1 MEAAAHVD
9 SQPQTVLGD
18 HLKIPV
24 YIRGLKAVAE
34 DDVRLGINV
43 GGCLHGHKLERCD
56 AEGCFGL
63 RGDAFYGCWDQMN
76 AVLDLYRE
84 GVAPGG
90 PGPQMAV
97 ILGFVDA
104 G

>member
-1 MEAAAHVD
+1 MYTRNLQAIANDGA
-9 SQPQTVLGD
+9 
-18 HLKIPV
+18 
-24 YIRGLKAVAE
+24 
-34 DDVRLGINV
+34 RLGI
-43 GGCLHGHKLERCD
+43 GGCVHGHGMESCD
-56 AEGCFGL
+56 AEGCLGI
-63 RGDAFYGCWDQMN
+63 RGDAFYGRQDQMN

-84 GVAPGG
+84 GVAPDG

>member
-1 MEAAAHVD
+1 MY
-9 SQPQTVLGD
+9 T
-18 HLKIPV
+18 
-24 YIRGLKAVAE
+24 RNLKAVAE
-34 DDVRLGINV
+34 DDARLGIDV
-43 GGCLHGHKLERCD
+43 GGCLHGHELERCN

-63 RGDAFYGCWDQMN
+63 RGDAFYGRRDQMN

>member
-1 MEAAAHVD
+1 MY
-9 SQPQTVLGD
+9 T
-18 HLKIPV
+18 
-24 YIRGLKAVAE
+24 RNLKAVAE
-34 DDVRLGINV
+34 DDARLGIDV
-43 GGCLHGHKLERCD
+43 GGCLHGNELGRCD
-56 AEGCFGL
+56 GEGCFGL
-63 RGDAFYGCWDQMN
+63 RGDAFYGRWDQMN

-84 GVAPGG
+84 GVAPVG

>member
-1 MEAAAHVD
+1 MGIAEIYL
-9 SQPQTVLGD
+9 PQTGWGTGA
-18 HLKIPV
+18 PQMCT
-24 YIRGLKAVAE
+24 RNLKAVAK
-34 DDVRLGINV
+34 DDARTGIDV

-56 AEGCFGL
+56 VDGCFGL
-63 RGDAFYGCWDQMN
+63 RGVAFSGCHDEMN
-76 AVLDLYRE
+76 AVLDLYRD

-90 PGPQMAV
+90 RGPQMAV

>member
-1 MEAAAHVD
+1 MY
-9 SQPQTVLGD
+9 T
-18 HLKIPV
+18 
-24 YIRGLKAVAE
+24 RNLKAIAE
-34 DDVRLGINV
+34 DDARLGIDV
-43 GGCLHGHKLERCD
+43 GGYLHGHELERCD
-56 AEGCFGL
+56 AEGCLGL
-63 RGDAFYGCWDQMN
+63 RRDAFYGRRGHMK

-97 ILGFVDA
+97 ILGFIDA